1 MHRTRPALNP
11 CPCVALTEKP
21 ESPVPAALCRL
32 PAAEPDTKANV
43 EAVEAGRRH
52 SVALRWPGMTPSR
65 FKSAYIPRRSNRR
78 RTWHRFCGSQIG
90 PLGCSG
96 GIAHGVGRV
105 LQALH
110 CLPGCLSNRQSS
122 SIFRHRAPPV
132 PGRPPS
138 GRRPAPHMEQ
148 AKPHESAGTANV
160 VYSKMTVP
168 S

>member
-65 FKSAYIPRRSNRR
+65 FKSAYISRRSNRR

-122 SIFRHRAPPV
+122 SIFRHRAPPSRDGHSEDEGL
-132 PGRPPS
+132 PRTWN
-138 GRRPAPHMEQ
+138 RRSRTNRLEQ
-148 AKPHESAGTANV
+148 RTWFIPR
-160 VYSKMTVP
+160 
-168 S
+168 